1 MRLAKSKAAFFNPQA
16 SRGAFPG
23 NQTEEL
29 NMAGKIALTIIGV
42 VIVFMVLGAF
52 ASMFCFDHC

>member
-1 MRLAKSKAAFFNPQA
+1 
-16 SRGAFPG
+16 
-23 NQTEEL
+23 
-29 NMAGKIALTIIGV
+29 MAGKIALTIIGV